1 MTVWEG
7 IPPHPPPPLPFI
19 RQWHQVV
26 FERCIKGTIWLV
38 GTKQRTKWSICYA
51 KLCHTQGTS
60 ALTKTSR
67 GVIMTLPLHCFSRPC
82 LRMTVVNRN
91 AWKWIAKVVS
101 IGVTIFK
108 QDHIWL
114 CTCVADPPKKT
125 LFYGVIAPLLEYPKW
140 KSVWFFCCFW
150 PRQTNKKW

>member
-7 IPPHPPPPLPFI
+7 IPPPPPRFPLSGND
-19 RQWHQVV
+19 
-26 FERCIKGTIWLV
+26 IKSCLRDASKALFDIV

-67 GVIMTLPLHCFSRPC
+67 GVIMTLPLHCFNRPC

-101 IGVTIFK
+101 IDVTIFK